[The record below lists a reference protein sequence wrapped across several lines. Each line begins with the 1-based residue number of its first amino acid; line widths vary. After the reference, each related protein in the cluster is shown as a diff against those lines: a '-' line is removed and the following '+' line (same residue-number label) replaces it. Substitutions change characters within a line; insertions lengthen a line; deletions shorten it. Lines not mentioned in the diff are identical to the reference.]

1 MTATWNRSTSP
12 PRLDLR
18 VRVPASTSNLGPGFD
33 LLGLC
38 LDLFATVHAQ
48 VLDDG
53 RGRIGTD
60 GSAGW
65 LEESLVEAT
74 RAALELRGGTD
85 LSLKLSLS
93 SEIPVA
99 RGLGSSGAVV
109 AAGLLLGAA
118 AARARC
124 VHDPE
129 RDPERDLGHEL
140 DRSALVALAV
150 DIEGHPDNAVAAL
163 FGGCRLSLRT
173 ASGWRV
179 LHQAVHRDIGFAV
192 AWPEAPLSTAT
203 ARSVLPEQVPFASAA
218 DNPRRLAALLEGL
231 RTGDTQLLTHGLVDH
246 LHEPS
251 RLPLIAG
258 GAEALVAARAAG
270 AFGATLSGSG
280 STLIAL
286 GPVADAPRL
295 ARVLGDELARH
306 GALGGARAAA
316 LVEDAPRVEVARSE
330 DRSAW

>member
-1 MTATWNRSTSP
+1 MSATWNRSTSP

-38 LDLFATVHAQ
+38 LDLFATARAE

-53 RGRIGTD
+53 RGRVETD

-65 LEESLVEAT
+65 LEEVLLRST
-74 RAALELRGGTD
+74 RAALELGAASD
-85 LSLKLSLS
+85 LSIRLGLEN
-93 SEIPVA
+93 EIPVA
-99 RGLGSSGAVV
+99 RGLGSSGAAV

-118 AARARC
+118 AAGARSQ
-124 VHDPE
+124 VELE
-129 RDPERDLGHEL
+129 RG
-140 DRSALVALAV
+140 ALVDAAV
-150 DIEGHPDNAVAAL
+150 EIEGHPDNAVAAL

-173 ASGWRV
+173 ATGWRV
-179 LHQAVHRDIGFAV
+179 VHQPVHASIGFAI
-192 AWPEAPLSTAT
+192 AWPEAPLSTAR
-203 ARSVLPEQVPFASAA
+203 ARAVLPAQIPFASAA

-231 RTGDTQLLTHGLVDH
+231 RTGDAQLLTHGLVDH
-246 LHEPS
+246 LHEPW

-258 GAEALVAARAAG
+258 SSEALHAARAAG

-286 GPVADAPRL
+286 CPVDEAPRL

-316 LVEDAPRVEVARSE
+316 LVEDVPQVEV
-330 DRSAW
+330 DRSPDGPAW